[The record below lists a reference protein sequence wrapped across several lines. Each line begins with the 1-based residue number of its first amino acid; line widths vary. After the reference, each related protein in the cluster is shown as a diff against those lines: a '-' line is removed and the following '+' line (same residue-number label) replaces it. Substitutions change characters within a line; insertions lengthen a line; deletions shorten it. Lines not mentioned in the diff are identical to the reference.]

1 MHRMMRFVAGS
12 AFVAAIVAV
21 LVAASSA
28 VGRSQAKPANTKPPA
43 IGAPY
48 SVEVGTTLTG
58 GQGTWTGTAP
68 ITYRYYW
75 FRCDANGASCTKISG
90 ATTTTYKVA
99 SADVGHTIRFQVTA
113 ENSDG
118 ETSASSDPTNQIPT
132 KANAPLET
140 APPTISGSA
149 VVGETLTAT
158 TGKWLGTQPVSY
170 AFDWQSCN
178 VGMTACHNNGASGNT
193 YTVKVSDNGSRI
205 RVTVLATNS
214 AGESVGLSDPTDVVK
229 STGGTTTTTT
239 TPPSGGSIDASQVP
253 KDQRLVVE
261 KVSFNPNPVT
271 SRNQQITVKITV
283 EDTQGHLVRN
293 ALVFFRSTPLVTS
306 TPTDAPT
313 GDNGVVTY
321 RITPQ
326 SDFPIK
332 NGYSVQFYAKAYRK
346 GDPTLGGIYGSRLV
360 QVATRTP

>member
-1 MHRMMRFVAGS
+1 
-12 AFVAAIVAV
+12 

-28 VGRSQAKPANTKPPA
+28 VGRSEAAPVNTTPPTLKPDT
-43 IGAPY
+43 G
-48 SVEVGTTLTG
+48 VDVGTALTG
-58 GQGTWTGTAP
+58 TQGAWTGTAP

-75 FRCDANGASCTKISG
+75 FRCDNNGGACSEISG
-90 ATTTTYKVA
+90 ETTTSYKVA

-113 ENSDG
+113 QDAG
-118 ETSASSDPTNQIPT
+118 GKTSVSTLPTNQIPV
-132 KANAPLET
+132 KANAPLLT
-140 APPTISGSA
+140 TSPTLSGKA

-158 TGKWLGTQPVSY
+158 TGRWQGTEPISYTFKWQNCNTSVSVCNDNGGT
-170 AFDWQSCN
+170 
-178 VGMTACHNNGASGNT
+178 GNT
-193 YTVKVSDNGSRI
+193 YVLKPSDNGT
-205 RVTVLATNS
+205 RVRVKVTASNS
-214 AGESVGLSDPTDVVK
+214 AGQSAGLSDPTDLVK
-229 STGGTTTTTT
+229 SSGGTTTTTTTT
-239 TPPSGGSIDASQVP
+239 TPPSGGAIDVSQVP
-253 KDQRLVVE
+253 ADQRLVVE
-261 KVSFNPNPVT
+261 KVSFSPNPVT

-283 EDTQGHLVRN
+283 EDTKGHLVRN

-332 NGYSVQFYAKAYRK
+332 NGYSVQFYAKAYKK

-360 QVATRTP
+360 QVATKTP